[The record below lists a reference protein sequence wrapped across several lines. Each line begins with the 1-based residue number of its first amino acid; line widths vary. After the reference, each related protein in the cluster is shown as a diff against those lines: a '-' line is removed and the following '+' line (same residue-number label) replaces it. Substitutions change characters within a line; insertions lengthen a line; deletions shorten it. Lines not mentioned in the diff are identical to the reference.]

1 MTNKLKPGSI
11 PFEPLHPSIGMEVM
25 VSGRRYYLC

>member
-1 MTNKLKPGSI
+1 MATKLKPGLI
-11 PFEPLHPSIGMEVM
+11 AFEPLHRAIGMEVM